1 MCKPII
7 FVEGMVQKLCSQWQY
22 GVGILIIYMAWLCPK
37 SRDLLDLAQSQVKI
51 HNLATWLTPYF
62 TTWHILN
69 FAQSQATLLDFTT
82 CLILNFAQ
90 SHETLLDFVTQHWLD
105 SVTQHWKKVQLKKFK
120 LILYPF
126 VGHFGT
132 NYLPLTDL

>member
-1 MCKPII
+1 MYSLFNSNKLTNKNSAKMCKPIN
-7 FVEGMVQKLCSQWQY
+7 FVLGVVQKHCSQWQY
-22 GVGILIIYMAWLCPK
+22 GVGILIIYMTWLCPK

-51 HNLATWLTPYF
+51 HNLTTWLSPDF
-62 TTWHILN
+62 TTWPILY

-105 SVTQHWKKVQLKKFK
+105 SMTQHWKKVQLKKF
-120 LILYPF
+120 
-126 VGHFGT
+126 
-132 NYLPLTDL
+132 